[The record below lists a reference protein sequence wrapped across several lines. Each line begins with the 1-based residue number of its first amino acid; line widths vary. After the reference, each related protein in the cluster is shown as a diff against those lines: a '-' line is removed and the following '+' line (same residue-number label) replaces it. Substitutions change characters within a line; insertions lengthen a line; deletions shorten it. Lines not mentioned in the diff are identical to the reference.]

1 MIYSIIGFLTQLS
14 MLYLLTAM
22 FILLDILLLTVRLRR
37 WEEER
42 KGMSAAGDKIRERS
56 EKLTALQ
63 IVEAAR
69 LAQRPARGARSPI
82 YGQRRQPLIDA
93 VREGR
98 RRAMSPAE
106 AMSRG
111 L

>member
-42 KGMSAAGDKIRERS
+42 KGMSAAGDKIKERG

-63 IVEAAR
+63 VVEAAR

-82 YGQRRQPLIDA
+82 YGQRRPLIDA

-98 RRAMSPAE
+98 RRGMSPAE
-106 AMSRG
+106 AMLRG